1 MAVIEVNEAFASVVL
16 QFLKDTALGERYEAG
31 DVNPNGG
38 GISLGHPLGATGARI
53 TATLLSELERRNARY
68 GIAAM
73 CIGFGQAIAGVV
85 ERPLNAPGVRVRAA
99 DTSRM
104 DAVIRGT
111 TMPVLEVHLTPGESV
126 VAEAGQLGW
135 FDDGIELETTT
146 ALAGADGMWDAAKRA
161 FGGGTFFMTRY
172 ASTTQAGH
180 GRLPGAAARKDRP
193 GPARAGSLL
202 SHPAAR
208 LSRRPRGRRAR
219 RPHSMRGTS
228 AAGLLGGFGFM
239 LQKLE
244 GTGHAWIELAGE
256 LSEYD
261 LAPGQSLRVHPA
273 HIGVVEQS
281 VEYELT
287 TVPGIK
293 NKVFGGDG
301 LFLMRLTGPGKV
313 WLQSMSLPMLADA
326 LAPYLSHE
334 NGSTSNGSLQRRRTR
349 RCSDRDSPS
358 SLV

>member
-1 MAVIEVNEAFASVVL
+1 
-16 QFLKDTALGERYEAG
+16 
-31 DVNPNGG
+31 
-38 GISLGHPLGATGARI
+38 
-53 TATLLSELERRNARY
+53 
-68 GIAAM
+68 
-73 CIGFGQAIAGVV
+73 
-85 ERPLNAPGVRVRAA
+85 
-99 DTSRM
+99 M

-146 ALAGADGMWDAAKRA
+146 ALAGSDGVWDAAKRS

-172 ASTTQAGH
+172 SSTTQPGTVAFPA
-180 GRLPGAAARKDRP
+180 RLPGKIFQVPLGPDRSYLIQRH
-193 GPARAGSLL
+193 GFLAGLEGVEL
-202 SHPAAR
+202 TTAFDPSHFG
-208 LSRRPRGRRAR
+208 S
-219 RPHSMRGTS
+219 
-228 AAGLLGGFGFM
+228 GLLGGFGLV

-244 GTGHAWIELAGE
+244 GVGHAWVELAGE

-273 HIGVVEQS
+273 HIGVVEHS

-301 LFLMRLTGPGKV
+301 LFLVRLTGPGKV
-313 WLQSMSLPMLADA
+313 WLQSMSLPMLAHA
-326 LAPYLSHE
+326 LIPYLPTAE
-334 NGSTSNGSLQRRRTR
+334 PTTATGSLQSAAINGGVEAAVKGLTK
-349 RCSDRDSPS
+349 
-358 SLV
+358 LL